1 MHVKNS
7 ILVHPTYFKQSQLD
21 TLVGLMGLFRSSDE
35 HFSKVGWAFV
45 VGRMGTF
52 CIGRMGIFRRSDG
65 HFSFKLDGHISLVV

>member
-1 MHVKNS
+1 MD
-7 ILVHPTYFKQSQLD
+7 I
-21 TLVGLMGLFRSSDE
+21 FRSSDE

-65 HFSFKLDGHISLVV
+65 HFSFKLDGHIS